1 MAKSET
7 ADKGKKGLIKT
18 MINGFCMA
26 LADSVPGVSGGTI
39 AFLMGFYDKF
49 VSSLDDL
56 ISGTKEKRKE
66 AVLYLIKLGIGWAIG
81 FGSAVAIL
89 TATFE
94 NHIYQVSSLFLGF
107 ILAAIPIVIYEE
119 KDCLGK
125 KLSRLFMILIG
136 IAVVVLITYF
146 NPTSGSAKSIDFSN
160 LKLGMY
166 LYIFMAGAVAICAM
180 ILPGISGSTLLLI
193 FGLYL
198 PIMNAIKGIL
208 KFNFKMLPPVIV
220 FALGIVVGVIS
231 IIKIIRR
238 ALDKH
243 RAATVFLIIGL
254 MLGSFYAI
262 IMGPTTLEVPQKQ
275 MTFSTFSPLF
285 FIIGAAIIIGM
296 QVSKMYF
303 EKKQSAN
310 AA

>member
-1 MAKSET
+1 MAKTET
-7 ADKGKKGLIKT
+7 SDKGKAGIIKT

-66 AVLYLIKLGIGWAIG
+66 AVIYLIKLGIGWAIG
-81 FGSAVAIL
+81 FGLAVIIL

-94 NHIYQVSSLFLGF
+94 KHIYQVSSLFIGF

-119 KDCLGK
+119 KDCLK
-125 KLSRLFMILIG
+125 NKLSRLFMILIG

-146 NPTSGSAKSIDFSN
+146 NPTGGSSTSIDFGN

-193 FGLYL
+193 FGLYM
-198 PIMNAIKGIL
+198 PIISSIKEIL
-208 KFNFKMLPPVIV
+208 NFNFKKLPPVIV
-220 FALGIVVGVIS
+220 FVLGIIVGVIA
-231 IIKIIRR
+231 IIKLIRR
-238 ALDKH
+238 ALEKH

-262 IMGPTTLEVPQKQ
+262 VMGPTTLDVPQKQ
-275 MTFSTFSPLF
+275 MTVSTFSPLF
-285 FIIGAAIIIGM
+285 FIIGAAIIIAM
-296 QVSKMYF
+296 QASKVYF
-303 EKKQSAN
+303 EKKQSA
-310 AA
+310 AK

>member
-1 MAKSET
+1 MSKSET
-7 ADKGKKGLIKT
+7 SNNGKNGLVKT

-49 VSSLDDL
+49 VGSLDDL

-81 FGSAVAIL
+81 FGLAVVIL

-94 NHIYQVSSLFLGF
+94 KHIYQVSSLFIGF
-107 ILAAIPIVIYEE
+107 ILAAIPIVIHEE
-119 KDCLGK
+119 KDCLK
-125 KLSRLFMILIG
+125 KRIPMIFMVLIG

-146 NPTSGSAKSIDFSN
+146 NPTGGSSNNIDFGN

-193 FGLYL
+193 FGLYM
-198 PIMNAIKGIL
+198 PIISSIKEIL
-208 KFNFKMLPPVIV
+208 GFNFKMLPPVIA

-238 ALDKH
+238 ALEKH

-254 MLGSFYAI
+254 MIGSFYAI
-262 IMGPTTLEVPQKQ
+262 VMGPTTLDVPQKQ
-275 MTFSTFSPLF
+275 MTVSTFSPLF
-285 FIIGAAIIIGM
+285 FIIGAAIIIAM
-296 QVSKMYF
+296 QASKVYF
-303 EKKQSAN
+303 EKKQSET